1 MRHFRMFELYISE
14 GIMSN
19 SHWDQNLKLSL
30 VGMIKWSD
38 YSNLEYYGISKST
51 ICSILRMRY
60 HIDSYKDK

>member
-30 VGMIKWSD
+30 VGMIKWTD
-38 YSNLEYYGISKST
+38 YSNLEYYDISKFT
-51 ICSILRMRY
+51 TCSIRVMRY
-60 HIDSYKDK
+60 HIDKYKE